1 MQRAA
6 SFVLFTTL
14 GLQLIGCTTGD
25 QSVDLEVFRE
35 QLGAYHSAYEAND
48 VDAIVAFYV
57 DRAMRLPADG
67 SIIRGVSAIRDR
79 MVAAR
84 ADNDFVL
91 DDLRTTDVQL
101 SGDLAVTLSTFDER
115 RVSKSSGETTRQVGQ
130 WLVLWQRQS
139 DDTWKI
145 TKEMWTIQE
154 Q

>member
-25 QSVDLEVFRE
+25 RSVDLEVVRE

-115 RVSKSSGETTRQVGQ
+115 QVSKSSGETTRQVGQ